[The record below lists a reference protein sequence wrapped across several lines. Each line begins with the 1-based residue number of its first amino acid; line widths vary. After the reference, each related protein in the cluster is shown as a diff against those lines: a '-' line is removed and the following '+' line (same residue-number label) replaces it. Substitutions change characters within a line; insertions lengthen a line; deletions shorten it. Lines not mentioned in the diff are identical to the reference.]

1 MCLGLG
7 SLPQHVAGTG
17 TAPCSCR
24 ARLQAAILL
33 VEAKSTSELLHVTLD
48 TRGPAPSGAHPPGPR
63 VPGTC
68 VTRSAVCS
76 SSLRELISCFR
87 Y

>member
-7 SLPQHVAGTG
+7 SLLQHMAGTG

-24 ARLQAAILL
+24 ARLQAAILP
-33 VEAKSTSELLHVTLD
+33 VEVKSTPELLHVTLD
-48 TRGPAPSGAHPPGPR
+48 TRGPAPPRAHPPGPL
-63 VPGTC
+63 VGTC